1 MKKTI
6 IFFSMTAL
14 AMLGAM
20 TVSCS
25 SDNDELISEQP
36 VNKHNLVTTTV
47 TVSMGDDATTRTLT
61 DDGTTLSNTFA
72 AGDKIV
78 VFYSNATNGETAR
91 AESNAIA
98 AGDISA
104 DGKSAK
110 FTITLTDPNL
120 TSDFRAVYPSYMA
133 RGEAAMNHVL
143 PPNYENNILYEFL
156 GTQDGTLA
164 TIGTQL
170 NVAVADGSLTDGKVP
185 SFVLD
190 NKLAI
195 AKFKIKDNG
204 GNDITSN
211 ITGINIHVGDTYYQ
225 VKPSSQSYI
234 YVAMKPVGTSETIT
248 FDAGTGYANYNKNV
262 TGKELKA
269 GHISPINLT
278 MYPTVDNATETDKGK
293 LICTDGHIHAYNA
306 DAGCTKA
313 RVALICY
320 VGSETGEDSPYNQG
334 LALALSDANSGNC
347 CYWTTT
353 CFDAGHAKQTYD
365 SYNTNHSF
373 TIESGLQYNATHN
386 TDTYPAFK
394 AAISNNSTVAPNG
407 CSAWFLPTIYQWDL
421 MINACKGVLGNNN
434 NWTDLR
440 DGFTEVGG
448 TNLTTSEPYWS
459 STEYDVDYAWRCSFY
474 SSNYDR
480 NDKPSLR
487 YVRSAIAF

>member
-6 IFFSMTAL
+6 KFFSMAAL

-36 VNKHNLVTTTV
+36 VNKKNLVTTTV
-47 TVSMGDDATTRTLT
+47 TITMGDDATTRTLT
-61 DDGTTLSNTFA
+61 DDGTTLSNKFA
-72 AGDKIV
+72 EGDKIV
-78 VFYSNATNGETAR
+78 VFYRNATNGETAR

-98 AGDISA
+98 AGDINA

-120 TSDFRAVYPSYMA
+120 TSDFRAVYPSNMA
-133 RGEAAMNHVL
+133 KIEAAMNTAAA
-143 PPNYENNILYEFL
+143 PNNDANTISYEFL

-164 TIGTQL
+164 TIGTKL

-185 SFVLD
+185 SFTLD

-211 ITGINIHVGDTYYQ
+211 IEVINIHVGDTYYQ
-225 VKPSSQSYI
+225 VQPTSQSYI

-248 FDAGTGYANYNKNV
+248 FDAGNSYASYNRSV

-269 GHISPINLT
+269 GHISPIKT
-278 MYPTVDNATETDKGK
+278 MYLTVDNATETDKGK

-313 RVALICY
+313 LCFFMISCVPGRAALCCRI
-320 VGSETGEDSPYNQG
+320 VGHD
-334 LALALSDANSGNC
+334 
-347 CYWTTT
+347 
-353 CFDAGHAKQTYD
+353 
-365 SYNTNHSF
+365 
-373 TIESGLQYNATHN
+373 
-386 TDTYPAFK
+386 
-394 AAISNNSTVAPNG
+394 
-407 CSAWFLPTIYQWDL
+407 
-421 MINACKGVLGNNN
+421 
-434 NWTDLR
+434 
-440 DGFTEVGG
+440 
-448 TNLTTSEPYWS
+448 
-459 STEYDVDYAWRCSFY
+459 
-474 SSNYDR
+474 SSNVDPTLAGR
-480 NDKPSLR
+480 AADTGGHGDKISQGPR
-487 YVRSAIAF
+487 ADGRGGAFLCSKIL